1 MRLSNGWNV
10 ANSDEIRD
18 IELRRLA
25 ELEKVRA
32 YKGIGTEPEVLI
44 EISDLRQK
52 YGQAATVV
60 SRDANPTQENR
71 DPRTIRDLWNEVDFL
86 RALCSSVLQRMNADV
101 SNRQTHQR
109 VYMLWMAAISV
120 VLIYA
125 VFFR

>member
-1 MRLSNGWNV
+1 M

-25 ELEKVRA
+25 ELEIKRA
-32 YKGIGTEPEVLI
+32 YKGIDTEPETLI

-52 YGQAATVV
+52 YGQAATAI
-60 SRDANPTQENR
+60 SRDANPTQENHE
-71 DPRTIRDLWNEVDFL
+71 PRTIRDLWNEVDFL
-86 RALCSSVLQRMNADV
+86 RALMTSAVRRMNEDAAA
-101 SNRQTHQR
+101 RLPHQR
-109 VYMLWMAAISV
+109 LLMAWMAAISL